1 MRPFNWLATAVGGAV
16 VLASLFFPAFAQPY
30 PSKPVRLIV
39 PFAAGGSVDIIG
51 RTMGQVLSQALG
63 QSFVADNRPGAGGL
77 LALDAVAKAAA
88 DGYTLGV
95 GSAGPLTVAPAIHKD
110 RGFDPL
116 AQLDPIILFANT
128 PGAILARNDL
138 PASNARELIEL
149 SKASP
154 GKITMASAGSG
165 SVLHLIG
172 EYFQSANG
180 IKWTH
185 IPYKGSGPA
194 LIDMVAGRVDVL
206 IDTPPSAAP
215 HVKSGKLRVLAIT
228 AQKRSTLLP
237 DASTLEEQGY
247 RGYDMGSWMGLVAP
261 KGTPPEIIAR
271 LNAELGKSLGNA
283 EMRARLATVGAE
295 PEGGTPQRFAQK
307 IKAELAQWTE
317 VINRAGIKAN

>member
-1 MRPFNWLATAVGGAV
+1 MRTILRSAALALVAVAAPLHG
-16 VLASLFFPAFAQPY
+16 LAQNY
-30 PSKPVRLIV
+30 PTKPVRLII

-51 RTMGQVLSQALG
+51 RTMAQVLTQGLG

-77 LALDAVAKAAA
+77 LAMEAVAKSPA

-116 AQLDPIILFANT
+116 SQLEPIILFANT
-128 PGAILARNDL
+128 PGAIFARNDL
-138 PASNARELIEL
+138 PAKNARELIEL
-149 SKASP
+149 SKAAP

-180 IKWTH
+180 IQWTH

-194 LIDMVAGRVDVL
+194 LIDIVAGRVDVL
-206 IDTPPSAAP
+206 VDSPPSAAP

-228 AQKRSTLLP
+228 AQKRSSLLP
-237 DASTLEEQGY
+237 EVSTLEEQGY

-261 KGTPPEIIAR
+261 KGTPPEIVSR
-271 LNAELGKSLGNA
+271 LNAELVKALGTP
-283 EMRARLATVGAE
+283 EMRERLVTAGAE

-307 IKAELAQWTE
+307 IKGDLSQWTQ